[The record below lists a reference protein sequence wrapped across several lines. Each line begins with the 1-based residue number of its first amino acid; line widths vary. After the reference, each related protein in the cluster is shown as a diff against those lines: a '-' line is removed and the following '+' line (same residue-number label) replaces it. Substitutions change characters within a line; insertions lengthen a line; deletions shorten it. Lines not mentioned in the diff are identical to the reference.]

1 MSFIFTVILIIFF
14 FAILVLGHEF
24 GHFLAAR
31 KMGFEVEEFGFGI
44 PPRLFGKKIGQTF
57 YSLNA
62 IPFGGFVKVK
72 GLIPGE
78 SGEAEKIKPVPA
90 WRRLIVLVSGVLM
103 NFVIGWLAFAAIFLI
118 GSPSA
123 VYVNEI
129 LPGSPAETAGL
140 KAGDELADFDNV
152 DAAIAFIRQSDS
164 QKIDLQVLREGEEKS
179 VSVLPEVSAEGHY
192 QIGVSLV
199 EDSGYKK
206 EPFFTAIKNG
216 FIRSVEFTVL
226 IVKAFGRMIYA
237 GDFSSGSGPVGVF
250 KAVSIARDM
259 GSVYFLQLLGIVSL
273 NLMVLNIIPFPA
285 LDGGHVLF
293 LIVEKIRRRPL
304 RAETLGL
311 INTVSFAFLF
321 ILMIVVTIKDI
332 MRLF

>member
-31 KMGFEVEEFGFGI
+31 KMGFEVEEFGFGM
-44 PPRLFGKKIGQTF
+44 PPRLFGKKIGKTL

-72 GLIPGE
+72 GLMPE
-78 SGEAEKIKPVPA
+78 ENTEMPVKPAPA
-90 WRRLIVLVSGVLM
+90 WRRLIVLVSGVFM
-103 NFVIGWLAFAAIFLI
+103 NFVIGWFAFTAIFLV

-123 VYVNEI
+123 VYVNEV
-129 LPGSPAETAGL
+129 LPDSPALSAGL
-140 KAGDELADFDNV
+140 KAGDKLSDFQSV
-152 DAAIAFIRQSDS
+152 DEAIDFIRQSGDREIS
-164 QKIDLQVLREGEEKS
+164 LNILREGNEESFS
-179 VSVLPEVSAEGHY
+179 VTPRLSEEGKA

-199 EDSGYKK
+199 EDAGYRK
-206 EPFFTAIKNG
+206 EPFFTAIKDG
-216 FIRSVEFTVL
+216 FVRATEFTAL
-226 IVKAFGRMIYA
+226 IVKAFVRMFSA

-250 KAVSIARDM
+250 KAVAIARDM
-259 GSVYFLQLLGIVSL
+259 GAVYFLQLLGIVSL
-273 NLMVLNIIPFPA
+273 NLMVLNIIPLPA

-293 LIVEKIRRRPL
+293 LAIEKIRRRPL
-304 RAETLGL
+304 RPETLGI
-311 INTVSFAFLF
+311 INTASFALLF